1 MAGAQL
7 NATEYL
13 SGLSSRVYKSFEESR
28 TILSYREWFDVLLE
42 RPSRNLRSAS
52 QYFKDVFDHYGVEVR
67 DLPQGKVERFRL
79 FDAPWSGGIGRVS
92 GQEQVQHE
100 IYRLISNFVRDGRVS
115 RLLLLHGPNGSA
127 KSTLVHCI
135 QAAMEHYSRTPD
147 GALYTYAWIFP
158 SEKIAKGRLGF
169 SEPVEKRRG
178 DPDESHAHVPS
189 DQIDALIPC
198 ELSDHPIF
206 FIPRAERVKLIEQLQ
221 ASGKLEPDFVVS
233 RYILEGDLSPRDRSI
248 YDALLV
254 ANDGRHEDVLKHVQ
268 VQRFYVSAKY
278 GRGVG
283 TVEPQD
289 AVDAHAEQVTAD
301 RSLANLPRAV
311 QNVNLYRLW
320 GPLVSANR
328 GLLEYADILKRPLEW
343 LKYLLTTSEEA
354 TASLPQFKIHL
365 DEILIASTN
374 ETYLEAFKKN
384 PDWNSFKARIE
395 LVPVPY
401 LRRFSDEVEIYR
413 PQITPTTIAKPLA
426 PHVVEVA
433 ALWAVLT
440 RLEKP
445 DKNRY
450 PTSVKSL
457 VDRLTPIDKLRLY
470 DTGDVPSWCTAQE
483 AKELKRTIDALLEE
497 GSSSAEYEG
506 HLGASAREI
515 RTLIL
520 NAAHHPRYRSLTPLP
535 VFDELRELVRDP
547 SVYDFLR
554 LKGQDGYHE
563 HEEFI
568 RVVRD
573 WWLDIL
579 NDEVRTSMGLVEE
592 ARYEELFARYVQH
605 VSHVLKKEKLFDKIT
620 GKLADPDED
629 MMREVEASI
638 LAQGESRDDFRRAVI
653 GQIGAWGL
661 DNAGRTPDYRRIF
674 PHYVEKLEADFYRER
689 RKVISKNLVSVL
701 KYLGDGEGELG
712 EEDRE
717 IAARTVKTMKER
729 YNYPETC
736 TAEVVS
742 YLLRERY
749 AQEGT

>member
-1 MAGAQL
+1 VPEL
-7 NATEYL
+7 NASDYL
-13 SGLSSRVYKSFEESR
+13 AGLSARVHQSFDESR
-28 TILSYREWFDVLLE
+28 TILSYREWMDVMLE
-42 RPSRNLRSAS
+42 SPARNLRSAS
-52 QYFKDVFDHYGVEVR
+52 QYVKDVFDHYGVEGR
-67 DLPQGKVERFRL
+67 DLPQGKVNRFKL
-79 FDAPWSGGIGRVS
+79 FDAPWSGGVGRVS
-92 GQEQVQHE
+92 GQEQVQQE

-115 RLLLLHGPNGSA
+115 RLILLHGPNGSA
-127 KSTLVHCI
+127 KSTLVHCL
-135 QAAMEHYSRTPD
+135 QAAMEHYSRTAE

-158 SEKIAKGRLGF
+158 SEKVAKGRLGF
-169 SEPVEKRRG
+169 TEGAVTKRG
-178 DPDESHAHVPS
+178 NPDESFAHLPS
-189 DQIDALIPC
+189 DQIDALLPC
-198 ELSDHPIF
+198 ELSDHPLF
-206 FIPRAERVKLIEQLQ
+206 FVPRNERVKLFEQLK
-221 ASGKLEPDFVVS
+221 AAGKLSPDFVMS
-233 RYILEGDLSPRDRSI
+233 RYILEGDLSPRDRAI

-254 ANDGRHEDVLKHVQ
+254 ASDGRHEDVLKYVQ

-278 GRGVG
+278 GRAVG

-289 AVDAHAEQVTAD
+289 AVDAHAEQITAD
-301 RSLANLPRAV
+301 RSIANLPRTI
-311 QNVNLYRLW
+311 QNVNLYRVW

-365 DEILIASTN
+365 DELLIASTN

-401 LRRFSDEVEIYR
+401 LRRFSDEVQIYR
-413 PQITPTTIAKPLA
+413 PQITKTTIAKPLA

-433 ALWAVLT
+433 ALWAVLS

-450 PTSVKSL
+450 PSSVKSL
-457 VDRLTPIDKLRLY
+457 VDRLTPLDKLKLY
-470 DTGDVPSWCTAQE
+470 DTGEVPSWCTAQE
-483 AKELKRTIDALLEE
+483 AKELKRTIESLLEE
-497 GSSSAEYEG
+497 SKSSAEYEG

-535 VFDELRELVRDP
+535 VFDEIRELVRDP

-579 NDEVRTSMGLVEE
+579 DDEVRTSMGLVEE
-592 ARYEELFARYVQH
+592 QKYEELFGRYVLN
-605 VSHVLKKEKLFDKIT
+605 VSQYLKKERLFDKIT
-620 GKLADPDED
+620 GKFAEPDED
-629 MMREVEASI
+629 LMREVEASI
-638 LAQGESRDDFRRAVI
+638 LAQGESRDDFRRAI
-653 GQIGAWGL
+653 ISQIGAWGL
-661 DNAGRTPDYRRIF
+661 DNVGRTPDYRKIF
-674 PHYVEKLEADFYRER
+674 PHYIEKLEADFYRER
-689 RKVISKNLVSVL
+689 RKLLAKTLVSIL
-701 KYLGDGEGELG
+701 KLLGDGAGELTSD
-712 EEDRE
+712 DRE
-717 IAARTVKTMKER
+717 LAAHTIRTMATR
-729 YNYPETC
+729 YGYPETC
-736 TAEVVS
+736 TAEVVT

-749 AQEGT
+749 AKEAS

>member
-1 MAGAQL
+1 MSGKIQAS
-7 NATEYL
+7 EFL
-13 SGLSSRVYKSFEESR
+13 SGLSARVAQDFEANR
-28 TILSYREWFDVLLE
+28 TILSYAEWFDVMLA
-42 RPSRNLRSAS
+42 RPAQNLRCAP
-52 QYFKDVFDHYGVEVR
+52 QYVKDVFDHYGIEVR

-79 FDAPWSGGIGRVS
+79 FDAPWASGNGRVA

-115 RLLLLHGPNGSA
+115 RLILLHGPNGSA
-127 KSTLVHCI
+127 KSTLVHCV
-135 QAAMEHYSRTPD
+135 QAGMEHYSRTPD

-169 SEPVEKRRG
+169 SDQGEKGRRSE
-178 DPDESHAHVPS
+178 ESYAHLPA
-189 DQIDALIPC
+189 DQIDALLPC

-206 FIPRAERVKLIEQLQ
+206 LVPRAERVKLVEQIRT
-221 ASGKLEPDFVVS
+221 SGLLPPNFTVS
-233 RYILEGDLSPRDRSI
+233 RYILEGDLSPRDRAI
-248 YDALLV
+248 YDALLQ
-254 ANDGRHEDVLKHVQ
+254 AYEGRHEDVLRHIQ

-278 GRGVG
+278 GPAVG

-289 AVDAHAEQVTAD
+289 AVDAHAEQITAD
-301 RSLANLPRAV
+301 RSLANLPRPL
-311 QNVNLYRLW
+311 QNVNLFRLW
-320 GPLVSANR
+320 GPLIAANR

-343 LKYLLTTSEEA
+343 LKYLLATSEEA
-354 TASLPQFKIHL
+354 TAALPQFKVYL

-384 PDWNSFKARIE
+384 PDWNSFKGRIE

-401 LRRFSDEVEIYR
+401 LRRFSDEVAIYR
-413 PQITPTTIAKPLA
+413 AQVTPAKIAKPLA

-440 RLEKP
+440 RLMKP

-457 VDRLTPIDKLRLY
+457 IDRLTPIDKLRLY
-470 DTGDVPSWCTAQE
+470 DSGEVPSWCTAQE
-483 AKELKRTIDALLEE
+483 AKELKRTVEMMLEE
-497 GSSSAEYEG
+497 TRSSVEYEG
-506 HLGASAREI
+506 HVGASAREI

-520 NAAHHPRYRSLTPLP
+520 NAAGNPRYGSLTPLP
-535 VFDELRELVRDP
+535 VLDELRDLIRDP

-554 LKGQDGYHE
+554 LKPQDGFHE
-563 HEEFI
+563 HEEFL

-579 NDEVRTSMGLVEE
+579 DGEVRSSMGLVEE
-592 ARYEELFARYVQH
+592 TRYEELFARYVLH
-605 VSHVLKKEKLFDKIT
+605 VSHSLKKERLFDKIT
-620 GKLADPDED
+620 GKFANPDED

-638 LAQGESRDDFRRAVI
+638 LAAGENRDDFRRAII

-661 DNAGRTPDYRRIF
+661 ENAGKTPDYRRIF
-674 PHYVEKLEADFYRER
+674 TQYVEKMEADFYRER
-689 RKVISKNLVSVL
+689 RKLIAKNIVSAL
-701 KYLGDGEGELG
+701 KLLGDGESELG

-717 IAARTVKTMKER
+717 VARHTVRTLETR
-729 YNYPETC
+729 YHYPQAC
-736 TAEVVS
+736 SAECLS

-749 AQEGT
+749 AKDAP